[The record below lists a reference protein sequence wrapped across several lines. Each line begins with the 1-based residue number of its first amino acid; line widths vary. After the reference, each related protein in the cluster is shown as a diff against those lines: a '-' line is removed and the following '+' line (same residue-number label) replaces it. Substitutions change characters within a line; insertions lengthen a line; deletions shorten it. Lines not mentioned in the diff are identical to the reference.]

1 MRVARPFPR
10 CAPWWAGARWF
21 GVMALLVAG
30 TAWSGEG
37 DRQGTAASDQDA
49 AGEVDVPDYSEL
61 RVGTWGGSYEESQR
75 NAYFRP
81 FTEETG
87 IPVVTGDYSGGVEA
101 IGAQAQSDA
110 ADRWDIADMT
120 MADHRR
126 ACQLGYLRKFNH
138 RILADASDG
147 TPALRDFIPG
157 SYTSCGVAHNV
168 FSMVT
173 AFDREA
179 FRGAQPYKIEHLFQ
193 PEAFPGGRALRK
205 RPDALLEWALVS
217 YGVPPADLYPMLSTE
232 RGMRLAFN
240 RLDRIRDDIIWWSDP
255 QQAVDLLTSDEATF
269 ASGYNGR
276 FFHARV
282 VEREPIEIIW
292 DAQVYQL
299 EVWGILA
306 NAPRPKLARRF
317 IRFATRTESLAR
329 QTRYIAYGPTRK
341 SALRRVGL
349 HESTGVDM
357 KSYMPTNPRHMDRAI
372 EKDVAWYA
380 RTRESLTERF
390 DAWLAQEQ

>member
-1 MRVARPFPR
+1 MRRVHAMVLAAWLAVLLSLP
-10 CAPWWAGARWF
+10 AAVGAVSVE
-21 GVMALLVAG
+21 GVDGAD
-30 TAWSGEG
+30 E
-37 DRQGTAASDQDA
+37 
-49 AGEVDVPDYSEL
+49 AGEAGGGDGASAPDYSEL
-61 RVGTWGGSYEESQR
+61 RIGTWGGSYEESQR

-81 FTEETG
+81 FTEKTG
-87 IPVVTGDYSGGVEA
+87 IPIVTGDYAGSVDA
-101 IGAQAQSDA
+101 VRAQADSSA
-110 ADRWDIADMT
+110 ANRWDIADMT

-138 RILADASDG
+138 RVLADAPDG
-147 TPALRDFIPG
+147 TAALRDFIPG
-157 SYTSCGVAHNV
+157 SYTACGVAHNV

-232 RGMRLAFN
+232 RGMRLAFK
-240 RLDRIRDDIIWWSDP
+240 RLDQIRDEIIWWSDP
-255 QQAVDLLTSDEATF
+255 EEAVELLTSDRATF

-282 VEREPIEIIW
+282 VEQEPVEIIW

-306 NAPRPKLARRF
+306 NAPRPKLAQRF
-317 IRFATRTESLAR
+317 IRYATRTDSLAR
-329 QTRYIAYGPTRK
+329 QTRYIAYGPTRD
-341 SALRRVGL
+341 SALRRVGQ

-357 KSYMPTNPRHMDRAI
+357 GSYMPTNPRHMDRAI

-380 RTRESLTERF
+380 RTRDTLTERF
-390 DAWLAQEQ
+390 DAWLAQGE